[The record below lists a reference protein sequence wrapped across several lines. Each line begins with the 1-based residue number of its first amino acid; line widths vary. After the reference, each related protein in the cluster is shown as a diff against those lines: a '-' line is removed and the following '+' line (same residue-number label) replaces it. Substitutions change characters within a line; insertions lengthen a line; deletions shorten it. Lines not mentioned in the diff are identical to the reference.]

1 MGIQIEFNPDLALRN
16 SCYYTE
22 GKRSLEECI
31 PEHLEVGRV
40 YNFLKEGQRNYWL
53 QGEIPLV
60 ETEGFGKLSRPIASV
75 VILEATHFVKEGSN
89 YTRGKYEVKAVF
101 DRNDLNI
108 YFEGMQRR

>member
-1 MGIQIEFNPDLALRN
+1 
-16 SCYYTE
+16 
-22 GKRSLEECI
+22 
-31 PEHLEVGRV
+31 
-40 YNFLKEGQRNYWL
+40 YWL

-60 ETEGFGKLSRPIASV
+60 ETEGFGKLSRPVASV
-75 VILEATHFVKEGSN
+75 VILEATHFVKEGYN